1 MMLVDAPGLTCSR
14 VCSLDGGAAVRHFWS
29 VWIWIFTYSKP
40 DSVKR
45 RSGIRYA
52 AVPTWPALPQSF
64 CGFGSDVGSDV
75 HG

>member
-45 RSGIRYA
+45 RSGIRGGPYGPRYLKA
-52 AVPTWPALPQSF
+52 F
-64 CGFGSDVGSDV
+64 GFGSDVGSDV